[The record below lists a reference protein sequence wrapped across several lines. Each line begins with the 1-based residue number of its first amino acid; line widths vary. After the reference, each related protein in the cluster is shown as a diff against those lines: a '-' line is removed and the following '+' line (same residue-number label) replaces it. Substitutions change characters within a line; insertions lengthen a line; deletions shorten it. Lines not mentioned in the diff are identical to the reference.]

1 MKNKRKILTAL
12 LFLTI
17 FVYLLIS
24 IIGVVKDIRQK
35 RIQEQ
40 ELRIKIQQQEDLY
53 NELLEEQKLIEE
65 MDPEYLEELARE
77 LGMLKEGEILFE
89 ERKD

>member
-24 IIGVVKDIRQK
+24 IIGVIKDIRQK
-35 RIQEQ
+35 KIQEQ
-40 ELRIKIQQQEDLY
+40 ELMIKIQQQEELY

>member
-1 MKNKRKILTAL
+1 MKNKRKILTIL
-12 LFLTI
+12 LFMTI
-17 FVYLLIS
+17 SVYLLIS
-24 IIGVVKDIRQK
+24 ITGVIKDIKQK
-35 RIQEQ
+35 KLQEQ

-65 MDPEYLEELARE
+65 MDSEYLEELARE

-89 ERKD
+89 ERSD

>member
-1 MKNKRKILTAL
+1 VKNKRKILTAL

-24 IIGVVKDIRQK
+24 IIGVIKDIRQK
-35 RIQEQ
+35 KIQEQ
-40 ELRIKIQQQEDLY
+40 ELMIKIQQQEELY